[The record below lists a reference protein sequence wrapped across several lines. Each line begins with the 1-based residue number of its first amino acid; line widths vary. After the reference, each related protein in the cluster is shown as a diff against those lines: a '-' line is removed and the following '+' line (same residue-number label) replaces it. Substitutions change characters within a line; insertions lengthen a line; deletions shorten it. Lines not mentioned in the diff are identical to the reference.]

1 MINQIDQK
9 EAKQLKKYIEN
20 NFSQEQVAFSQAVS
34 VCSAIVEMGL
44 LRASE
49 EDIVERLCARFDGF
63 LDKQHVRETVSFVVY
78 YGLQNQLFEEVDE
91 EYISLTEIGQTLGK
105 EWLHKIVDASNC

>member
-9 EAKQLKKYIEN
+9 ELKDLKKYIED

-63 LDKQHVRETVSFVVY
+63 LEEQHVRETVSFVVY
-78 YGLQNQLFEEVDE
+78 YGLQNGLFEEVDE
-91 EYISLTEIGQTLGK
+91 EYISLTEIGHTLGK
-105 EWLHKIVDASNC
+105 NWLDKIVDTSGC